1 MLTNRRKYHR
11 ISIDEKCTVS
21 VDGAKLSCSL
31 VDQSINGAKI
41 AGLDFLVVPFGKTI
55 SVNCEG
61 EEFEAVIRGVTRDE
75 KGDMQIG
82 IQRSE
87 TVNDADEN
95 SGAMLLNSF
104 IRHEGNLMVC
114 IPISVEPSGQVK
126 IQLWDGMQFP
136 INFSALETMSRTER
150 YTSLMTGSN
159 LKMIADLYGLGN
171 IPMAQ
176 LADRIF
182 EFEFGTLENCNAK
195 QAYALGR

>member
-11 ISIDEKCTVS
+11 IPIDGKCTVN
-21 VDGAKLSCSL
+21 VDGAKLECSL
-31 VDQSINGAKI
+31 IDQSINGAKI
-41 AGLDFLVVPFGKTI
+41 AGLDFLVVPYGKAI
-55 SVNCEG
+55 SIDCEG
-61 EEFEAVIRGVTRDE
+61 EEFEAVIRGITRDE

-87 TVNDADEN
+87 TVSDADEN
-95 SGAMLLNSF
+95 GEAMLLNCF

-114 IPISVEPSGQVK
+114 IPISLEPNGQVK

-136 INFSALETMSRTER
+136 INYSSLETMNRTER

-159 LKMIADLYGLGN
+159 LKMIAELYGLGA

-176 LADRIF
+176 LADKIF
-182 EFEFGTLENCNAK
+182 EFEFGKLTNCNAK